1 MMLEEQLERFLP
13 GPLRLGTAPLE
24 SIADHLD
31 NVDKVKYVIGYDQVL
46 AHLRYY
52 VRGERSLIVGS
63 PRHNYRSDLCDIFGG
78 CEVVQTL
85 LVVRPF
91 D

>member
-24 SIADHLD
+24 SIAYHLD

-52 VRGERSLIVGS
+52 VRGERPLIVGS
-63 PRHNYRSDLCDIFGG
+63 PRHNYRSDLRDIFGG